1 MTNENTP
8 TGAASE
14 LSAGLGLRAEQ
25 HRDGRLAAL
34 EALAIVETEN
44 RRLLDII
51 GEVHSWAVCA
61 CIATPEEMMQ
71 NISRI
76 VEITRPNV
84 KLTNA
89 APTKG
94 N

>member
-1 MTNENTP
+1 MTTYS
-8 TGAASE
+8 AASA

-44 RRLLDII
+44 RRLLGIVD
-51 GEVHSWAVCA
+51 EVHSWAVCA
-61 CIATPEEMMQ
+61 CIATPEDMMQ
-71 NISRI
+71 NIPRI

-84 KLTNA
+84 HS
-89 APTKG
+89 G
-94 N
+94 